1 MTRRLSRKSVVG
13 GRWGA
18 KPFLQRND
26 KKPRLRARFSFV
38 QGLSFLNGV
47 TRCAVFFFFCAQKTM
62 ARFGAEVR
70 HIYHRRGII
79 CDECDGVT

>member
-47 TRCAVFFFFCAQKTM
+47 TRCAVCFFCAQKTM

-70 HIYHRRGII
+70 HIYHRREII